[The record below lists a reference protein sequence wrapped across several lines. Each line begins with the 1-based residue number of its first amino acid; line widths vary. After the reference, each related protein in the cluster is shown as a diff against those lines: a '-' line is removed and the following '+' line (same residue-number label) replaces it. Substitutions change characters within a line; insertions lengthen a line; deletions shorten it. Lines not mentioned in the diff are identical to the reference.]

1 MVGQERGQA
10 SHSPSEPPQTAV
22 VPEPWSHTPS
32 HLVTG
37 VACHCVQTK
46 LHWRKQVFCQVT
58 GASPSP
64 SCTMLS
70 SQEHSHAASV
80 PGGYGPS
87 PAGWPRE
94 GHLPP
99 SESKDARGA
108 FSLGNETSHVKST
121 VEWELHWRPGTEPW
135 QAGLGSQAAS
145 IP

>member
-1 MVGQERGQA
+1 MVGQEPGQT

-37 VACHCVQTK
+37 VSCHCVQTK
-46 LHWRKQVFCQVT
+46 LCWRKQVFCQVA

-64 SCTMLS
+64 SCTVLTFSGAFPCSLCSWWIWPLPSRM
-70 SQEHSHAASV
+70 A
-80 PGGYGPS
+80 PGRS
-87 PAGWPRE
+87 PATFRKQGCQ
-94 GHLPP
+94 
-99 SESKDARGA
+99 GA